1 MREQNKSSNSYG
13 YSRSKGGCGIW
24 TRQLQ
29 EKDLYLNSESV
40 LDFGKE
46 EKKVP
51 GPEQKQ
57 DMEQEM
63 SLVFRVLDFVK
74 HRFGE

>member
-29 EKDLYLNSESV
+29 EKDLNSESV